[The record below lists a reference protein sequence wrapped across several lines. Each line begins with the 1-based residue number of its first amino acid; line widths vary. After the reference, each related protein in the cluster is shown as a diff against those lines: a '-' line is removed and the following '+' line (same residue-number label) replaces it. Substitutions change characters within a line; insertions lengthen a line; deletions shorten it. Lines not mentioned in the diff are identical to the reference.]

1 MSEPTSG
8 RPNRRGRR
16 VLAWVASALAALGL
30 LAGGIET
37 IARAS
42 VDEQLASRAPEG
54 VRIETT
60 GLVLP
65 GLLTGQ
71 VSVRAS
77 IDASGLALLGMDS
90 VTGIDQAIEV
100 TRVRH
105 TPIGAVPIVV
115 RLSPTVTGGH
125 LGFSVVAAT
134 VGGIPVSVDG
144 IRAPSPSALARVQ
157 NCILVT
163 AAGLSDGR
171 LVVDGRLPLRV
182 DGSTRCH

>member
-16 VLAWVASALAALGL
+16 VLAWVASVLAALGL

-42 VDEQLASRAPEG
+42 VGEQLASRAPEG

-77 IDASGLALLGMDS
+77 IDASGLAQLGMDS

-125 LGFSVVAAT
+125 LGLASSPRPWAGSRYPWTESARRARQRWH
-134 VGGIPVSVDG
+134 VS
-144 IRAPSPSALARVQ
+144 R
-157 NCILVT
+157 T
-163 AAGLSDGR
+163 ASWSRPRG
-171 LVVDGRLPLRV
+171 
-182 DGSTRCH
+182 